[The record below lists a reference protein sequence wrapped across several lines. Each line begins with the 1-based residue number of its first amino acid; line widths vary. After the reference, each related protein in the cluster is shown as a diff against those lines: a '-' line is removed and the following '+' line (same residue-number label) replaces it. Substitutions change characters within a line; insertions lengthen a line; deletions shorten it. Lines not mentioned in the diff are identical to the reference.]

1 MTPATIVEGKAL
13 LETVVVSSIAAVGVI
28 FAFSLAIW
36 GAARFGELSRNERP
50 LAAAGAAAVGT
61 LALAA
66 VAAALVAAIIV
77 MTSK

>member
-1 MTPATIVEGKAL
+1 MTLATIIEAKAL
-13 LETVVVSSIAAVGVI
+13 LDTVLVSSIAAVGVI

-36 GAARFGELSRNERP
+36 GVAQFGELSRNERP
-50 LAAAGAAAVGT
+50 LAAAGAAAVGA

-66 VAAALVAAIIV
+66 VAAALVGGIIV